1 MNIKANLIKSSVG
14 AGLIAILATAYAL
27 DPTQVEP
34 VVITPPF
41 IIDDVSEDE
50 ATLYTADDK
59 YTVKVQFD
67 SHTFGNRDDFQK
79 WTEIEI
85 QEVKNIEVTDDHGE
99 IEFYMDSLD
108 VIDMK
113 AQIQTELYKKL
124 SGG

>member
-41 IIDDVSEDE
+41 IVDEVSEDE

-85 QEVKNIEVTDDHGE
+85 QEVTNIEVTDDHGE
-99 IEFYMDSLD
+99 IEFYMNSLD

-113 AQIQTELYKKL
+113 AQIQSELYKKL

>member
-14 AGLIAILATAYAL
+14 AGLIAILATAYAF
-27 DPTQVEP
+27 DPTQP

-41 IIDDVSEDE
+41 IVDEVSEDE

-67 SHTFGNRDDFQK
+67 SHTFGNRDNFQK

-85 QEVKNIEVTDDHGE
+85 QEVTNIEVTDDHGE
-99 IEFYMDSLD
+99 IEFYMNSLD

>member
-14 AGLIAILATAYAL
+14 AGLIAIIATAYAL
-27 DPTQVEP
+27 DTTQVEP

-41 IIDDVSEDE
+41 ILNEVSEDS

-67 SHTFGNRDDFQK
+67 SRTFPNGNGFQAWDDV
-79 WTEIEI
+79 EI
-85 QEVKNIEVTDDHGE
+85 QEVENIEVTDDHGE

-108 VIDMK
+108 VIDLK